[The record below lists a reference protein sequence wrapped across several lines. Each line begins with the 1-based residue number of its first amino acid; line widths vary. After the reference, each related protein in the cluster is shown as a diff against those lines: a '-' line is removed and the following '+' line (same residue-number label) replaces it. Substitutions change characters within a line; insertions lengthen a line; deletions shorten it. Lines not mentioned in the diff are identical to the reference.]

1 VVAAATEVVVAAASE
16 VVVAAASEVVVAAA
30 SEVVV
35 AVTTEVVVATSTEE
49 VVAAILK
56 ILLDESLLAVI
67 FTMFILVTVM
77 APHKGALSKK
87 VTITLRQ
94 GSSSR
99 SKSGTQRPLPNT

>member
-1 VVAAATEVVVAAASE
+1 VVAAATEVVVAAGSV

-56 ILLDESLLAVI
+56 DESLLAVI
-67 FTMFILVTVM
+67 ITMFILVTVM
-77 APHKGALSKK
+77 APRKGALSKK
-87 VTITLRQ
+87 VTTTLRQ
-94 GSSSR
+94 RSSSR